1 MTTTF
6 MAKVD
11 LNVLGNN
18 IQSAIVILRKSAINK
33 VKKGLPAS

>member
-11 LNVLGNN
+11 LNVLRNN